1 MPNLEPPAGLLA
13 PLDFTSDRTWTARE
27 AAHLLGR
34 SQFGYTS
41 AELDLAIQSGPA
53 ETIERLLNAQPEPVE
68 FQQAELALRKTA
80 LATGEINDLK
90 IWWLYR
96 MWASA
101 NPLLEKMSLL
111 WHNHFAT
118 SFDKV
123 RSVAQMLNQ
132 NELIREHALGH
143 FQQLLHGM
151 SRDTA
156 MLVWLDGNANRK
168 RHPNEN
174 FAREIMELFALGVGN
189 YTEKDI
195 QEAARA
201 FSGWHVREG
210 VFWFN
215 QSQHDETEKTVF
227 GKVGN
232 FDGAAIVDLCLSQ
245 PACPRFLAMKL
256 LKTFVCS
263 EPKQELIEAVAT
275 RIRLHDFVMLPVL
288 RELFSSQVFYDGAN
302 RRSLIKSP
310 LDLVVGSLRALAAT
324 VKWPSITKLLANL
337 GQDVFEPPSV
347 KGWEGGRLWI
357 NSSSILLRTNFA
369 TELASTEQLAS
380 LRGSVTDVASETS
393 DSIVAG
399 LGRLLMGDLVEGE
412 LHASLV
418 ALHQLAEGNSL
429 QKLRA
434 TIQLIL
440 SLPEYQLY

>member
-1 MPNLEPPAGLLA
+1 MPSFEPPAGLLA
-13 PLDFTSDRTWTARE
+13 PFEFTSDHAWTARE
-27 AAHLLGR
+27 ASHLLGR
-34 SQFGYTS
+34 SQFGYTPD
-41 AELDLAIQSGPA
+41 ELEAATTRGPA
-53 ETIERLLNAQPEPVE
+53 ETIERLLNAQPESVE
-68 FQQAELALRKTA
+68 FQQAEPALRKTA
-80 LATGEINDLK
+80 LATAEITDLK

-96 MWASA
+96 MWTSA
-101 NPLLEKMSLL
+101 NPLIEKMSLL

-123 RSVAQMLNQ
+123 RSVSQMLNQ
-132 NELIREHALGH
+132 NELIRQHALGD

-156 MLVWLDGNANRK
+156 MLIWLDGNANRK

-210 VFWFN
+210 AFWFN
-215 QSQHDETEKTVF
+215 QSQHDDTEKTVF
-227 GKVGN
+227 GRTGN
-232 FDGAAIVDLCLSQ
+232 FDGAAIVDLCLAQ

-263 EPKQELIEAVAT
+263 EPKQELTEAVAA
-275 RIRLHDFVMLPVL
+275 RIRQHDFVMLPVL
-288 RELFSSQVFYDGAN
+288 RELLSSRAFFDEAN
-302 RRSLIKSP
+302 RRSMIKSP

-324 VKWPSITKLLANL
+324 VKWPSIAKLLANL
-337 GQDVFEPPSV
+337 GQDIFEPPSV

-357 NSSSILLRTNFA
+357 NSSSMLLRTNFA
-369 TELASTEQLAS
+369 TELACTEQLAR
-380 LRGSVTDVASETS
+380 LRTGVTDGAGEMS
-393 DSIVAG
+393 DSVVAG
-399 LGRLLMGDLVEGE
+399 LEKLLMGSLVTTE
-412 LHASLV
+412 LHANLM

-429 QKLRA
+429 QKLRT